1 MSYQVT
7 IGHLYP
13 ELLNLYSD
21 KGNIAAL
28 KKRLEW
34 RGIGVTVKEIPL
46 EETIDF
52 SSLDLVLLGGGSDRE
67 LSLVCERL
75 KEQKA
80 ALWNYIESGGVLLA
94 LCGGFQMLG
103 KQFVLHGTPAEG
115 LGLFDFTTEHH
126 TERLMGK
133 VVLQSGLTEDPIV
146 GFENHSGRTQLKELL
161 PLGITTYGIG
171 NNGKDK
177 TEGFVYQNTI
187 GSSLCGPL
195 LPPNPQLTDWLLNQ
209 SLQQKYGNDA
219 PTLTP
224 LDDSMEADAR
234 NYIVQKYCK

>member
-1 MSYQVT
+1 MSHSIV

-34 RGIGVTVKEIPL
+34 RGISVTVKELPL
-46 EETIDF
+46 EETVDF
-52 SSLDLVLLGGGSDRE
+52 SSFDLILLGGGSDRE
-67 LSLVCERL
+67 LSLVCQRL
-75 KEQKA
+75 KEQKP
-80 ALWNYIESGGVLLA
+80 ALQNYIESGGVLLA

-103 KQFVLHGTPAEG
+103 KEFVLHNTPVDG
-115 LGLFDFTTEHH
+115 LEIFDYTTEQHS
-126 TERLMGK
+126 ERLMGK
-133 VVLQSGLTEDPIV
+133 VVIQSGLIDDTIV
-146 GFENHSGRTQLKELL
+146 GFENHSGRTYLKDLL
-161 PLGITTYGIG
+161 PLGIVSYGNG

-195 LPPNPQLTDWLLNQ
+195 LPANPKLTDWLLNQ
-209 SLQQKYGNDA
+209 SLKRKYGADA
-219 PTLTP
+219 PQLAP
-224 LDDSMEADAR
+224 LDDSMEENAR
-234 NYIVQKYCK
+234 NYIIRKYCK